1 MSTASAPGKIIL
13 LGEHSVVYG
22 RPAIAV
28 PVWNVQATADV
39 QPQRPGRGCT
49 LSAPQLDRSGPLAAA
64 PVDDPLALVTRL
76 ALAAL
81 GAPADPDLCIS
92 VHSAIPIAGGLGS
105 GAAISAALVAA
116 IFAHYGAPADPAQ
129 VSALV
134 FESERIHH
142 GTPSGIDNTVIA
154 YGRPVWFVKG
164 QPPQLFTPAAPF
176 TLAIAD
182 SGITAPTKETVGDVR
197 RGWQNAPA
205 RYERWFDK
213 IAELVVAA
221 RTAVEQG
228 EMQALGPLLNANQAL
243 LARLGVSSPPLEH
256 LIAAARRAGA
266 AGAKL
271 SGGGRGGN
279 IIALVTA
286 QSAPAVEA
294 ALLQAGARR
303 VIVTHVGAQAG
314 LVV

>member
-1 MSTASAPGKIIL
+1 MVTASAPGKIIL

-28 PVWNVQATADV
+28 PVWNVQATAEV
-39 QPQRPGRGCT
+39 QRQPPGSGCT
-49 LSAPQLDRSGPLAAA
+49 LYAPQLDRSGSLAAA
-64 PVDDPLALVTRL
+64 PADEPLALVTRL

-81 GAPADPDLCIS
+81 GAPPNPDLRIS

-105 GAAISAALVAA
+105 GAAISAALVRALY
-116 IFAHYGAPADPAQ
+116 AHYGVPADPAQ

-134 FESERIHH
+134 FESERVHH

-164 QPPQLFTPAAPF
+164 RPPEPFTPAAPF
-176 TLAIAD
+176 ILAIAD
-182 SGITAPTKETVGDVR
+182 SGIAAPTKETVGDVR
-197 RGWQNAPA
+197 RGWQSAPA
-205 RYERWFDK
+205 QYESWFDE
-213 IAELVVAA
+213 IARLVVAA

-228 EMQALGPLLNANQAL
+228 GTQALGPLMDANQTL
-243 LARLGVSSPPLEH
+243 LARLGVSSPPLER

-279 IIALVTA
+279 VIALVTA
-286 QSAPAVEA
+286 QNAPAVEA

-303 VIVTHVGAQAG
+303 VIVTQVGAQTSA
-314 LVV
+314 VS